1 MGVFY
6 FGKSAENC
14 YICGMKNIKIRKD
27 GIEFLIVNDIMDN
40 DGWRYLFC
48 RKTPKNRFI
57 GYFTPWRMMKQAY
70 GNSAGYME
78 YFNFDDVKKI
88 LGRINT
94 WEDFLE
100 WKAEQKARNDM
111 HRDRDNER
119 WNSLR
124 QK

>member
-1 MGVFY
+1 
-6 FGKSAENC
+6 
-14 YICGMKNIKIRKD
+14 MKNIKIRKD

-57 GYFTPWRMMKQAY
+57 GHFTPWRMMKQAY

-88 LGRINT
+88 LHGKISWSGRPSRKQGTRRTGTGTMKGGIV
-94 WEDFLE
+94 
-100 WKAEQKARNDM
+100 
-111 HRDRDNER
+111 
-119 WNSLR
+119 
-124 QK
+124 

>member
-1 MGVFY
+1 
-6 FGKSAENC
+6 
-14 YICGMKNIKIRKD
+14 MKNIKIKKD
-27 GIEFLIVNDIMDN
+27 GIEFLIVNDIMD
-40 DGWRYLFC
+40 DDEWRFLFC

-70 GNSAGYME
+70 GNGVGYME
-78 YFNFDDVKKI
+78 YFNFDEVKKI
-88 LGRINT
+88 LDRINT

-100 WKAEQKARNDM
+100 WKAEQKARYGTY
-111 HRDRDNER
+111 RDRDNER

>member
-1 MGVFY
+1 
-6 FGKSAENC
+6 
-14 YICGMKNIKIRKD
+14 MKNIKIRKD

-57 GYFTPWRMMKQAY
+57 GYFTPWKMMKQAY

-100 WKAEQKARNDM
+100 WKSEQKARNDKY
-111 HRDRDNER
+111 RDRDNER
-119 WNSLR
+119 WNSLK

>member
-1 MGVFY
+1 
-6 FGKSAENC
+6 
-14 YICGMKNIKIRKD
+14 MKNIKIRKD
-27 GIEFLIVNDIMDN
+27 GIEFLIANDIMD
-40 DGWRYLFC
+40 DDEWRYLFC

-100 WKAEQKARNDM
+100 WKAEQKARNDTY
-111 HRDRDNER
+111 RNRDNER
-119 WNSLR
+119 WNSLK